1 MFRKMC
7 SILLFHILIAGY
19 WDLTPIR
26 ILINGHQKMEH
37 LSGNIRISQFSAG
50 GAARGV
56 KCDVLTI
63 ICPNLVVIRA
73 LPPPPR
79 TCRPVD
85 TIFVSAR
92 RRAARTLLTRSSSIQ
107 PKVILYDYTINE
119 WALNEASLF
128 STEKSKIE
136 KIQFF
141 LLRLVNLFIWLQA
154 ILISRNKRANTSH
167 CQLPTA
173 SALPAKTAA
182 RQQKG

>member
-1 MFRKMC
+1 MRSVKSRRRLAIGGLVRPLSVTNCRHYVIVAIRPRWVKLMFRKMC

-37 LSGNIRISQFSAG
+37 LSGNSQISQITAG

-79 TCRPVD
+79 TCRPVY
-85 TIFVSAR
+85 IVFVSGGPDPPQQ
-92 RRAARTLLTRSSSIQ
+92 IQ
-107 PKVILYDYTINE
+107 QNSGDAIRLYDKWVRTKR
-119 WALNEASLF
+119 SLF
-128 STEKSKIE
+128 IFNWKFQNWKGPILST
-136 KIQFF
+136 Q
-141 LLRLVNLFIWLQA
+141 
-154 ILISRNKRANTSH
+154 T
-167 CQLPTA
+167 
-173 SALPAKTAA
+173 
-182 RQQKG
+182 G